1 MARKTKSSRTAKQRL
16 QQEYRA
22 AVAEYHRIT
31 NYLKAAT
38 GILSKPERELLKEFA
53 QLAKRKQ
60 ERLLKAINQVATR
73 SDQS

>member
-1 MARKTKSSRTAKQRL
+1 MARKKRSSRTAKQCL
-16 QQEYRA
+16 QKEYRA

-38 GILSKPERELLKEFA
+38 GILSKPQRELLKEFA

-60 ERLLKAINQVATR
+60 ERLLKL
-73 SDQS
+73 